1 MSEAFLRTDL
11 RTVDSVQPPRGIQ
24 LPWRTNMIRFPRFAP
39 FALLALAVLVS
50 TAGCKS
56 NPNANNG
63 QNAAD
68 TGTQDASSD
77 PASANLAPISNTTSE
92 PQGASSPA
100 PSSAPQSAD
109 SGAYSD
115 QGSDQAA
122 DDASYGEQPED
133 YAPQPPPELP
143 DYQQP
148 PAPGDDY

>member
-24 LPWRTNMIRFPRFAP
+24 LPWRTNMIPFPRFAP
-39 FALLALAVLVS
+39 FALLALAVLMS

-68 TGTQDASSD
+68 TGTQDASSTRASPTRAPVSPTD
-77 PASANLAPISNTTSE
+77 NSAQAAPPAPGPAPASA
-92 PQGASSPA
+92 G
-100 PSSAPQSAD
+100 APQSAPPPAD

-115 QGSDQAA
+115 Q
-122 DDASYGEQPED
+122 
-133 YAPQPPPELP
+133 
-143 DYQQP
+143 
-148 PAPGDDY
+148 